1 VGHPALYRPFART
14 HLYFDR
20 ILNEEVYTLSSLF
33 PDRASEQQN
42 RVVAVTGPGSEKP
55 FMIMATGCLLDFH
68 LSGAGCGTQC
78 FPFYIYDEDSS
89 NRRENITDWALN
101 EFRAHYNDSNISKW
115 DIFHYVYAVL
125 HHPEYRERYAA
136 NLKRELPRIP
146 FVGADAGSVLEGAG
160 LQASAQP
167 TAERHKETAGP
178 STRAEALGRDDNVV
192 GDAGRGA
199 EVPLYPDA
207 KSVGLNRGPSTPL
220 RSAQDDTQ
228 VFWRFVE
235 AGRQLA
241 ELHVNYEQQTPYPL
255 ERVEK
260 G

>member
-1 VGHPALYRPFART
+1 
-14 HLYFDR
+14 
-20 ILNEEVYTLSSLF
+20 
-33 PDRASEQQN
+33 
-42 RVVAVTGPGSEKP
+42 
-55 FMIMATGCLLDFH
+55 MIMATGCLLDFH

-160 LQASAQP
+160 LQASRKDALSVPSTLPKAGAQP